1 MGDKGKDMGRFSYVW
16 LLASIS
22 YRVGRGKKGDIVLLY
37 FI

>member
-1 MGDKGKDMGRFSYVW
+1 MADKGKRVSYVW
-16 LLASIS
+16 LLALIS